1 MEMASNATLFEER
14 VKEALKR
21 CQERRE
27 PPLIWA
33 TEMVKCLDSAGLG
46 LPSVEL
52 GQVLVSQLCFAHNCP
67 SMWKFLDHALS
78 SCLLSPLH
86 VLSLLTSRII
96 PHRWSQP
103 EAYRLYLELLSRYA
117 FSFHPVEPD
126 ASKERIIKSVDAAL
140 QLSKTYQVHVL
151 ELGHTMVLFFFSIV
165 VGLLDST
172 LDDWG
177 LPVTFL
183 DRASGVARSGDYLN
197 MDIDSKGNK
206 NFKQSEHREQMRRTN
221 SFLAM
226 EVLGTLMENR
236 KAKVLLRLV
245 HLNMPEGFNGL
256 LRRIQFL
263 EAHKLASSILKSA
276 NQLLVRLSANIRGVL
291 DFEYQL
297 NKRQLIG
304 MLIDI
309 GSNKLVS
316 GCNFEAVQSACWVP
330 FDIYMENVMDVKH
343 LPVRST
349 IVILRET
356 IRTLQGFNRATWQET
371 FLALWL
377 SALRLV
383 QRERDPLEGP
393 IPHLESRL
401 CMLLS
406 IVPLAITQLL
416 EDEVNSCNSSS
427 QGGREYGYTEIGY
440 GHEMDRKCHA
450 SRKHGLISSLQVL
463 GHFSA
468 LLCPPSSIADAAN
481 LAAAKAAGF
490 ISNSK
495 NGKDSLG
502 GGSHGNTIVKSG
514 GNMRHLIVEACIA
527 RKLIDTSAYFWP
539 GYVSASVISMSDSS
553 PIQGSPWSTFME
565 GAPLTG
571 PLIDALIAIPASS
584 LAELEKLYHVAL
596 NGSEEEKSAAAKI
609 LCGASLRR
617 GWNIQEHV
625 VHFMVKLLSPPIPP
639 NFTGTRSHLIDY
651 LPMLSAIL
659 FGASSIDTVHILSL
673 HGVVPEVAAALMPL
687 CEAFGS
693 VTPTSNHKSSMGDE
707 LSIYMVFSSAF
718 LFLLRLWKFYKPPL
732 EQCISGRG
740 RAIGSELT
748 LEYLLILRNN
758 RIASHNSAA
767 HDETSGSLNRIESTS
782 DKPVYIDSY
791 PKLRAWYCQ
800 NRSCIASTLS
810 GLCNGSPVH
819 QVANKIL
826 NMIYWKMTK
835 SGASSGN
842 PSTPSGSSI
851 SGSTASTG
859 EDAYQRPMLPAWEVL
874 EAVPL
879 VLEAILTACA
889 HGILSSRDLTTGL
902 RDLVDFLPA
911 SLVVIISYFS
921 AEVSRGIWKLVPMN
935 GKDWPSPAANLLSV
949 ESEIKEILAAIGV
962 DAPRCSPGDSTA
974 MLPLPMAALVSLTI
988 TFKLDKR
995 LEYIHAVAGTSLAN
1009 CASSCP
1015 WPSMPIIGS
1024 LWVQKV
1030 RRWHNFIVGSCSLS
1044 VFRQDKEAVA
1054 QLLRSCFTSFLGL
1067 FHVSKSP
1074 LASQNGVVG
1083 LLGDINWAHCVCPS
1097 IAPGLLYLR
1106 SCRTI
1111 HNVQYVNH
1119 VIIGLVAEFARELAS
1134 RWASKDS
1141 QQLKSSQSSLAL
1153 ATTKVKEVAT
1163 LGASLLCVTGGIQ
1176 LVQELYQET
1185 LPTWLLSTREEKLGE
1200 VSSVSRIME
1209 GYAMAYLLVLSG
1221 SFIWGLG
1228 ARPPSWTFSIRAR
1241 IVRTHLDFLAG
1252 VLEGNIS
1259 LGCDPATWKSYVSCL
1274 VGLLVSLA
1282 PTWIRDVKRETLR
1295 KLANGLRGWHECE
1308 LALSLLEKGGPA
1320 TLGSAAELVNVI
1332 N

>member
-52 GQVLVSQLCFAHNCP
+52 GQVLVSQLCFAHNSP

-78 SCLLSPLH
+78 SRLLSPLH

-117 FSFHPVEPD
+117 FSFDPVEPD

-226 EVLGTLMENR
+226 EVLGTLTENR

-330 FDIYMENVMDVKH
+330 FDIYMENVMDVKQ

-356 IRTLQGFNRATWQET
+356 IRTLQGFNRASWQET

-406 IVPLAITQLL
+406 IAPLAITQLL
-416 EDEVNSCNSSS
+416 EDEVNSYNSSS

-625 VHFMVKLLSPPIPP
+625 VHYMVKLLSPPIPP

-659 FGASSIDTVHILSL
+659 FEASSIDTVHILSF

-767 HDETSGSLNRIESTS
+767 HDETSSSLNRIESTS

-889 HGILSSRDLTTGL
+889 HGILSSRDLTT
-902 RDLVDFLPA
+902 
-911 SLVVIISYFS
+911 
-921 AEVSRGIWKLVPMN
+921 EVSRGIWKLVPMN

-949 ESEIKEILAAIGV
+949 ESEIKEILAAMGV

-1044 VFRQDKEAVA
+1044 VFRQDKKAVA

-1074 LASQNGVVG
+1074 LAGQNGVVG
-1083 LLGDINWAHCVCPS
+1083 LLGDINWAHCPS

>member
-1 MEMASNATLFEER
+1 MVVIGNGKLSNLVQSKSGGGSEIMPGEEGASTDMGDR
-14 VKEALKR
+14 GGGMCGV
-21 CQERRE
+21 
-27 PPLIWA
+27 
-33 TEMVKCLDSAGLG
+33 G
-46 LPSVEL
+46 
-52 GQVLVSQLCFAHNCP
+52 
-67 SMWKFLDHALS
+67 
-78 SCLLSPLH
+78 
-86 VLSLLTSRII
+86 RII

-297 NKRQLIG
+297 NKHQLIG

-356 IRTLQGFNRATWQET
+356 IRTLQGFNRASWQET

-406 IVPLAITQLL
+406 IAPLAITQLL

-625 VHFMVKLLSPPIPP
+625 VHSMVKLLSPPIPP

-673 HGVVPEVAAALMPL
+673 HGVAVNVLPQLIQKDIIESSDQLSCHCL
-687 CEAFGS
+687 CIKYTFQFDAFI
-693 VTPTSNHKSSMGDE
+693 TSYLKH
-707 LSIYMVFSSAF
+707 IIQYFTF
-718 LFLLRLWKFYKPPL
+718 QFT
-732 EQCISGRG
+732 CISGRG

-748 LEYLLILRNN
+748 LEYLLILHNN

-767 HDETSGSLNRIESTS
+767 HDETSSSLNRIESTS

-921 AEVSRGIWKLVPMN
+921 AEVSR
-935 GKDWPSPAANLLSV
+935 
-949 ESEIKEILAAIGV
+949 
-962 DAPRCSPGDSTA
+962 GDSTA